1 MVNKINYLIVAFF
14 AAAVCYLSWDIYLIN
29 SGDFNRAIV
38 PFLEGVK
45 AFTKNIP
52 LVHPLREQFDPIT
65 AYGYKSSYSFIIY
78 AYACVLSIFTST
90 FDIRVLG
97 SLLKVAYV
105 FALYILFSNFIGRKG
120 FIYTALFI
128 VASVLLVSSSNLAFF
143 NSFYQE
149 QVLLICLP
157 LICAYIP
164 RSDNKALF
172 ITTIAMVIAAAS
184 KSQFFYLPVLVFAMY
199 MLFNR
204 DRIKI
209 KALSCTV
216 ALALSVACVLGS
228 SGATVFNKYHAN
240 YFGVFEYAKN
250 NGLEIPDGVDESC
263 IGIDA
268 WGNKFNITL
277 GSERTKIGMDCYK
290 RNSDYGFKD
299 VLTWVAK
306 NPSFVFKIPYD
317 TGVTNQLTEDY
328 FHVYKVLRLLVND
341 DGPLSS
347 ITKAKDY
354 LFERVKFT
362 VLLLTM
368 VISLLLFKNRH
379 SGVFFFISTFGVSQ
393 MYVAFLGEGY
403 RDLDKHLFGM
413 NISFDLVLF
422 LLISLSVLNMSGSIK
437 KQLEDRPLI

>member
-1 MVNKINYLIVAFF
+1 MINKINYMIVAFF
-14 AAAVCYLSWDIYLIN
+14 AAAISYLSWDIYLIN

-52 LVHPLREQFDPIT
+52 LVHPLRDHFDPIT

-78 AYACVLSIFTST
+78 AYACVLSIFTTT

-128 VASVLLVSSSNLAFF
+128 VASILLVSSSNLAFF

-164 RSDNKALF
+164 RSDNKAL
-172 ITTIAMVIAAAS
+172 IVTTMAMVVAASS
-184 KSQFFYLPVLVFAMY
+184 KSQFFYLPVLVFVMY
-199 MLFNR
+199 AIFNR
-204 DRIKI
+204 DRIRV
-209 KALSCTV
+209 KAIFCAV
-216 ALALSVACVLGS
+216 ALVLAMACVLGS

-240 YFGVFEYAKN
+240 YFGIFEYAKN
-250 NGLEIPDGVDESC
+250 NGVEIPDGIDSSC
-263 IGIDA
+263 VGIDA
-268 WGNKFNITL
+268 WGNKFNISQ
-277 GSERTKIGMDCYK
+277 GSERTEIGMECYK
-290 RNSDYGFKD
+290 RNSDYGFKE
-299 VLTWVAK
+299 VLKWVAK
-306 NPSFVFKIPYD
+306 NPSFLVEIPYD
-317 TGVTNQLTEDY
+317 DGVANQLTENY
-328 FHVYKVLRLLVND
+328 FHVYKSLRLIVND
-341 DGPLSS
+341 EGPLSS

-362 VLLLTM
+362 ALLITM
-368 VISLLLFKNRH
+368 IISLLLFKH
-379 SGVFFFISTFGVSQ
+379 THAGTFFFISSFGVSQ

-413 NISFDLVLF
+413 NLSFDVLIFLVITMSVIKLTR
-422 LLISLSVLNMSGSIK
+422 LLK
-437 KQLEDRPLI
+437 EQAAQ

>member
-1 MVNKINYLIVAFF
+1 MINKINYLIVAFF
-14 AAAVCYLSWDIYLIN
+14 ATAICYLSWDIYLIN

-52 LVHPLREQFDPIT
+52 LVHPLREHFDPIT

-97 SLLKVAYV
+97 SLLKVVYV
-105 FALYILFSNFIGRKG
+105 FSLYILFSNFIGRKE
-120 FIYTALFI
+120 FIYTGLFI
-128 VASVLLVSSSNLAFF
+128 VASSILASSSNLAFF

-149 QVLLICLP
+149 QVLLVCLP

-164 RSDNKALF
+164 RNDNKALV
-172 ITTIAMVIAAAS
+172 ITTIAMVVAASS
-184 KSQFFYLPVLVFAMY
+184 KSQFFYLPALVFAMY
-199 MLFNR
+199 VIFNR
-204 DRIKI
+204 DRIRL
-209 KALSCTV
+209 KAICCAVSLFLSM
-216 ALALSVACVLGS
+216 ACVFGS

-250 NGLEIPDGVDESC
+250 NGAEIPEGVDYDC

-268 WGNKFNITL
+268 WGNRFNISN
-277 GSERTKIGMDCYK
+277 GSERTKIGMDCYN
-290 RNSDYGFKD
+290 RNSDYGFKN
-299 VLTWVAK
+299 VLTWVAS
-306 NPSFVFKIPYD
+306 NPSFLVKMPYD
-317 TGVTNQLTEDY
+317 EGVANQLTENY
-328 FHVYKVLRLLVND
+328 FHVYKSLRLIVND
-341 DGPLSS
+341 TGILSS

-362 VLLLTM
+362 TLLITM
-368 VISLLLFKNRH
+368 IISLLLFKSRH
-379 SGVFFFISTFGVSQ
+379 SGVFFFISSFGISQ

-413 NISFDLVLF
+413 NLSFDLVVF
-422 LLISLSVLNMSGSIK
+422 LLISLSAIK
-437 KQLEDRPLI
+437 LHHLVKMQISQR